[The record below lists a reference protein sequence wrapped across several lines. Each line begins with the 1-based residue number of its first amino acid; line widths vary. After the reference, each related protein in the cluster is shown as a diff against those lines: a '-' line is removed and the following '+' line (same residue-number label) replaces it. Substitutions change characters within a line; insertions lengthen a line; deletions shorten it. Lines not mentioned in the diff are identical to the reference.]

1 MTKWIGK
8 TSLTVQPPWRVVR
21 ADRFHVGRAS
31 SSSPFDEFI
40 GFIDEHLDPGGRQS
54 YRCRARFPIL
64 ARHGFVDEERG
75 ATEVKPSN
83 AAKVPQPAGTK
94 RRRVPRDRCGTV
106 GHDQHHR

>member
-8 TSLTVQPPWRVVR
+8 ASLTVRPPRRVVR

-31 SSSPFDEFI
+31 LCSPFDEFI
-40 GFIDEHLDPGGRQS
+40 GFIHEHLDPGGRQS
-54 YRCRARFPIL
+54 HRCRARLPIL

-94 RRRVPRDRCGTV
+94 RRRVPRHRCVTV